1 MRNPFL
7 LTVLAVTACSGGKY
21 LKDVDVEAQFPDQTL
36 HLPEQ
41 VTAGNESNFAPD
53 LSPNGAWV
61 VYTSDRE
68 GDKDIWEKKVSG
80 GFAHQITLHVAD
92 DFAPVISPNGEMIAF
107 VSRRE
112 DAAGDVHVVELGS
125 FSLKGLI
132 GAAEPNMT
140 VVSVKAT
147 EDTNPS
153 WFPDSDK
160 IVFAARAAGDKTPQL
175 MTAELDDYKAVPI
188 DGARGDQPSVSPD
201 GKRIAYVQNG
211 GLFIWHED
219 GGKVEQ
225 ITQGGLLQDGQPR
238 FSQDGKSL
246 VFTRYADDTNNDGK
260 LNGDDRA
267 TVWQLDLETQKQEK
281 NRENYRIVPLT
292 TANFSAYSPQLRPPY
307 LYLSLQTS
315 EGLDIFRLPA
325 FGQAK
330 PAADLERLVAAL
342 DQVPDLQQK
351 LYLIRRAQAAWAIA
365 GQEEAA
371 AEGALLELE
380 LLVDGGRRVEATWA
394 HEKLVANFAKM
405 KERVALA
412 DVAMIRLDLTPLAY
426 PQFQKELTQDQAR
439 ELEALGKRVEAVL
452 AKFRAAQDELG
463 RRVTG
468 HAMLVQ
474 AQILASQ
481 RKFFEAMAILAKV
494 LDLHKADRKLS
505 GLTALYQAEITPATS
520 DVETAVRAFRSV
532 VEGYRD
538 DRALVRRA
546 SQEAITL
553 LTTTS
558 QDYVEALVKLR
569 TDAKGLP
576 IMPALAHMRISEHFR
591 DQDKPA
597 VSANELR
604 QIVDSYPESP
614 DVTLDAAERLSLL
627 EEQEGRFDAAEKM
640 LKKLNEGMK
649 TGRPEHRKR
658 AQELL
663 IDFVLRRGESL
674 LRDKKPDLA
683 TKEYKKVVA
692 IDPVNVNAHRGLID
706 AAYLSG
712 SWEDLRDSYEEQ
724 AEGNDN
730 SAEWRY
736 IYAYAL
742 TYEIDECD
750 GTGCKIGAIQDAIDE
765 VLEARAMNSQL
776 FQAHQ
781 TLGWLDLQLG
791 YWLRRREQ
799 SGSVLAAAARR
810 WNILKGTF
818 GAADPNWLMA
828 GIDSFQTAYFLA
840 KPDSIEQASLAQN
853 LGQAFYELGN
863 FQKALSY
870 YMRRI
875 RLLPVIPMRDARA
888 EGFLWRRAGRAAF
901 QTDELELAEA
911 LQRKALSVWE
921 SLSDD
926 EQIAH
931 SLDTLALTIRER
943 GRYKDALA
951 IYERLLAMNEKL
963 GKLKNVVGTHSSIG
977 YTHFLDSQWSDAL
990 LAFEKAEEH
999 IAKVRQA
1006 ISDGDLEEE
1015 DFSTSAIRAPMP
1027 EVTTAP
1033 KGFPLN
1039 RRAIVALDFKAK
1051 IYEKLGRP
1059 DLQLTTMEQKL
1070 ALLDVERERMIDDD
1084 GYDETVLAEDIAIC
1098 LSHIGELRLQAG
1110 LHAEAKTAFELAA
1123 QTAKELRPE
1132 TQAFMTPGEHK
1143 NRINAGRVQ
1152 LRLAQLGLLTEEETE
1167 RASTEL
1173 EAEAAA
1179 LKPLFAE
1186 GALSEGRPIA
1196 QMLMLSASLRS
1207 AAKAKADPS
1216 KQRDSLKESLRI
1228 IAEVEPTAAAR
1239 RGPLLA
1245 AATSAAGANLAS
1257 DEAVGPLVKEFETR
1271 AAETPE
1277 LEWKILAGK
1286 AEWIKAFD
1294 ALDRWI
1300 SSGGILRAPTDR
1312 HTARVVFEELL
1323 GRGNTSAD
1331 DPSLLLRRYLR
1342 IRHLDLARRSLGE
1355 ETKAEPP
1362 ATGKRYKVSSGLERL
1377 VAVKDD
1383 AKIDAALGATDA
1395 ILFVH
1400 RTLGGKIWGFA
1411 YGKGKRAGAAVDATG
1426 RDPDDPAPLSSLLD
1440 SPELKAL
1447 LPAKGARLYVAP
1459 SAELY
1464 DLPWELLRVFGEA
1477 LGQRNQ
1483 LAFIPSPDQLPEIHS
1498 KRSLPKQT
1506 IGHIAWPNKS
1516 PEPPPE
1522 DAAASVVV
1530 QKPDADSNPQVKTL
1544 MAANATRFYRRV
1556 FPNGEA
1562 SVAKR
1567 FAQFD
1572 VIHVD
1577 APYVLNDVEP
1587 GRSVIQVVESPRP
1600 KDHVNDATI
1609 RQLAALELGA
1619 TNALI
1624 LTRVDRM
1631 NRQLAPAGEGAD
1643 GWVLTTMAA
1652 AEAGISTVLML
1663 DATQS
1668 ATKGDEDA
1676 AEGPKKTA
1684 ASFPGGGAAAGF
1696 DWSSFY
1702 ALLDTESVAEAAA
1715 KTGLPGRVHGYGGIP
1730 SSEEVAYAEGN
1741 LEDTAEEAEELW
1753 EEKNYMG
1760 AAGAYKRA
1768 LFYALRT
1775 GKQQNANQYLD
1786 RIKKAYYQKRE
1797 FENALAFQMRLVER
1811 MKPSDGNKDA
1821 DPLEYTEALLEAAV
1835 VAIKAEMHDE
1845 AAALLDEAEKIA
1857 KAEDEPALLGKVW
1870 HYRGISAEAQNKY
1883 DRTIEAY
1890 DKAAQYYA
1898 ESNPAQGT
1906 QLILSIG
1913 NIYASRL
1920 SQFTKAID
1928 YYDRAAKDFKGRG
1941 DGANYVQALTDK
1953 SASLMQIGEL
1963 QQAIVILDKTVI
1975 PSLDIGKQRV
1985 QWIRATQ
1992 RLANC
1997 YFRAGLY
2004 QEARGLNERIL
2015 EEVEEIEQ
2023 DAQRVALASDAISLR
2038 GLILAKTGKY
2048 KESFAEFQIGIKQ
2061 AAEFRL
2067 EGQLA
2072 TLYNNYGFWAREAGN
2087 VDQSIELFNL
2097 ALKIDEKA
2105 KSRRDIAYDQRNM
2118 GFSITLK
2125 GDFSR
2130 AKDLLRQALK
2140 TSEELN
2146 LSHNIAYCHFGLGDV
2161 ALREKKWEEAAQS
2174 FGKALAVSQKGYLL
2188 DFVWRARAGLAE
2200 ALRRQDEFEE
2210 ARKQYAESIALV
2222 ERLRAGLK
2230 SEASRNEFYSEAGV
2244 QQVYEDYA
2252 VVLMKLGRTEE
2263 AWVASEKA
2271 RSRAFI
2277 DSLGTQKIKFA
2288 RQESVKLV
2296 SEEGEVR
2303 AAVEA
2308 VERRLSDLDAKHPDT
2323 QKLQA
2328 ELKAARA
2335 QYDEHIK
2342 KMRSVDAHLGQF
2354 VVVESI
2360 SKEELAKLL
2369 PADTAMLQYLVT
2381 EDKLF
2386 VWVVHDGSITGA
2398 TVEVGA
2404 GEVEKRVRDFRT
2416 LMQNFSTTDYLG
2428 KELADILIAPVRD
2441 KLDGVKR
2448 LAVVPHRNL
2457 HFLPFAALPEGDGFL
2472 VDRWSLYYLDSATLA
2487 RYTHTAKDGKIG
2499 SDARVLALAN
2509 PASAVPGQADL
2520 PFAEREVEV
2529 MPRYFPNVTA
2539 RTGAEAQEAQLKSAA
2554 ASADIL
2560 HIASHGEFLPSA
2572 PAESRLLLA
2581 PGADADGNLAVS
2593 EIFGIPM
2600 GAKLVTL
2607 SACDSG
2613 LGKLSAGD
2621 EIVGMNRAFLYT
2633 GADTVVSA
2641 LWRISDVAS
2650 GVTMKRFYRYMSEGD
2665 DKAEA
2670 MRKAQKVVRRY
2681 FKHPAYWSSFRV
2693 VGHYR

>member
-1 MRNPFL
+1 MRKFIL
-7 LTVLAVTACSGGKY
+7 STALAVTACSGGKY
-21 LKDVDVEAQFPDQTL
+21 LKDVEVEAQFPDQTL
-36 HLPEQ
+36 HFPEQ

-80 GFAHQITLHVAD
+80 GFAHQITMHVAD
-92 DFAPVISPNGEMIAF
+92 DFAPVVSPNGEMIAF

-112 DAAGDVHVVELGS
+112 DAAGDVHVVELGG

-132 GAAEPNMT
+132 GAAEPDMT

-201 GKRIAYVQNG
+201 GKRIVYVQNG

-225 ITQGGLLQDGQPR
+225 ITRGGLLQDGQPR

-267 TVWQLDLETQKQEK
+267 TVWQLDLETHRQEK
-281 NRENYRIVPLT
+281 HRENYRIVPLT

-307 LYLSLQTS
+307 LYLGLQTS

-325 FGQAK
+325 FGQGK
-330 PAADLERLVAAL
+330 PAVDLEKLVATL
-342 DQVPDLQQK
+342 DQVQDLQQK
-351 LYLIRRAQAAWAIA
+351 LYLIRRAQAAWATA

-380 LLVDGGRRVEATWA
+380 LLVDGGRRIEATWA

-439 ELEALGKRVEAVL
+439 ELEALGRRVEAVL
-452 AKFRAAQDELG
+452 ASFRSAKDELG
-463 RRVTG
+463 QRVTG

-481 RKFFEAMAILAKV
+481 RSFFEAMAVLAKV
-494 LDLHKADRKLS
+494 QGGHKADKKLS
-505 GLTALYQAEITPATS
+505 GLTALYQAQITPATA
-520 DVETAVRAFRSV
+520 DVETAVRAFRGV
-532 VEGYRD
+532 VEDYRD

-546 SQEAITL
+546 SQDAITL

-640 LKKLNEGMK
+640 LQKLNEGMK
-649 TGRPEHRKR
+649 TSRSEHRKR

-674 LRDKKPDLA
+674 LRDKKPELA

-692 IDPVNVNAHRGLID
+692 IDPVNVNAHRGLLD
-706 AAYLSG
+706 AAYIFG
-712 SWEDLRDSYEEQ
+712 TWEDLRDYYEEQ
-724 AEGNDN
+724 ANENDN

-742 TYEIDECD
+742 TYEIDECG

-765 VLEARAMNSQL
+765 VLEARGMNSQL

-799 SGSVLAAAARR
+799 SGSVLAAIGRR

-875 RLLPVIPMRDARA
+875 RLLPVIPMRDAKA

-911 LQRKALSVWE
+911 LQRRALSVWE

-931 SLDTLALTIRER
+931 SLDTLALTVRER

-951 IYERLLAMNEKL
+951 VYERLLAMNEKL
-963 GKLKNVVGTHSSIG
+963 GKLKNVVGTYSSIG
-977 YTHFLDSQWSDAL
+977 YTHFLDGQWSEAL
-990 LAFEKAEEH
+990 VAFEKAEDQ
-999 IAKVRQA
+999 IAKVRAA
-1006 ISDGDLEEE
+1006 IDDGDLEEE

-1059 DLQLTTMEQKL
+1059 DLQLKTMEQKL
-1070 ALLDVERERMIDDD
+1070 ALMDVERERMIDED
-1084 GYDETVLAEDIAIC
+1084 GYAETVLAEDVAIC

-1110 LHAEAKTAFELAA
+1110 LHTQAKTAFELASR
-1123 QTAKELRPE
+1123 TAKELRPE

-1143 NRINAGRVQ
+1143 NRINAARVQ
-1152 LRLAQLGLLTEEETE
+1152 LRLAQLGLLTAEETE
-1167 RASTEL
+1167 RSITEL
-1173 EAEAAA
+1173 ETEAAA
-1179 LKPLFAE
+1179 LKPIFAE

-1196 QMLMLSASLRS
+1196 QMLTLSASLR
-1207 AAKAKADPS
+1207 AAASAKADAS
-1216 KQRDSLKESLRI
+1216 RQRDSLKESLQI
-1228 IAEVEPTAAAR
+1228 VAQVEPTAAAR

-1245 AATSAAGANLAS
+1245 AATTGGGATLAS
-1257 DEAVGPLVKEFETR
+1257 DEAVGPLVKEFETK

-1286 AEWIKAFD
+1286 AEWVKAFD

-1312 HTARVVFEELL
+1312 RTARVVFEELL
-1323 GRGNTSAD
+1323 GRGNSSAD

-1342 IRHLDLARRSLGE
+1342 IRHLDLVRRSLGE

-1383 AKIDAALGATDA
+1383 AKITAALGESDTV
-1395 ILFVH
+1395 LFVH
-1400 RTLGGKIWGFA
+1400 RTLGGRIWGFA
-1411 YGKGKRAGAAVDATG
+1411 YSKGKKAGAAVDAKG

-1440 SPELKAL
+1440 SPELRAV

-1464 DLPWELLRVFGEA
+1464 DLAWELLRVDGVA

-1483 LAFIPSPDQLPEIHS
+1483 LAFIPSPDQLPEIYS

-1516 PEPPPE
+1516 PAPPAE
-1522 DAAASVVV
+1522 DAARAVPVE
-1530 QKPDADSNPQVKTL
+1530 KPDADGNTQVKTL
-1544 MAANATRFYRRV
+1544 MAANATRFYSRIL
-1556 FPNGEA
+1556 PNGEA

-1587 GRSVIQVVESPRP
+1587 GRSVIQLVENPRP

-1619 TNALI
+1619 TSALI
-1624 LTRVDRM
+1624 LARVDRM

-1663 DATQS
+1663 DAP
-1668 ATKGDEDA
+1668 KGETDEDDP
-1676 AEGPKKTA
+1676 ETSNK
-1684 ASFPGGGAAAGF
+1684 AGI
-1696 DWSSFY
+1696 DWASFY
-1702 ALLDTESVAEAAA
+1702 ALLDTESVAEAAV
-1715 KTGLPGRVHGYGGIP
+1715 KIGLPGRIHGYGGIP
-1730 SSEEVAYAEGN
+1730 SSEEIAYAEDN
-1741 LEDTAEEAEELW
+1741 IEDTTDEAEELW
-1753 EEKNYMG
+1753 EEKNYMA

-1786 RIKKAYYQKRE
+1786 RIKKAYFQKRE
-1797 FENALAFQMRLVER
+1797 FANALAFQMRLVER
-1811 MKPSDGNKDA
+1811 MKPSDANKDA
-1821 DPLEYTEALLEAAV
+1821 DPIEYTEALLEAAV
-1835 VAIKAEMHDE
+1835 VAIKAEMHEE

-1857 KAEDEPALLGKVW
+1857 TTEDEPALLGKVW
-1870 HYRGISAEAQNKY
+1870 HYRGISAEAQSKY
-1883 DRTIEAY
+1883 DSTIEAY
-1890 DKAAQYYA
+1890 EKAAQYYA

-1928 YYDRAAKDFKGRG
+1928 YYDRAAKDFKARG
-1941 DGANYVQALTDK
+1941 DAANYVQALTDK

-1975 PSLDIGKQRV
+1975 PSLDLEKQRV

-2015 EEVEEIEQ
+2015 DEVEEIEQ

-2061 AAEFRL
+2061 ASEYRL

-2097 ALKIDEKA
+2097 ALKIDERA

-2125 GDFSR
+2125 GDFNR

-2161 ALREKKWEEAAQS
+2161 ALREKKWEDAAES
-2174 FGKALAVSQKGYLL
+2174 FGKALEVSQKGYLL

-2200 ALRRQDEFEE
+2200 ALRRQDELE
-2210 ARKQYAESIALV
+2210 AARAQYAEAIALV

-2263 AWVASEKA
+2263 AWVAGEKA

-2277 DSLGTQKIKFA
+2277 DSLGTQKLKFA
-2288 RQESVKLV
+2288 REESVKLV
-2296 SEEGEVR
+2296 SEEGEAR

-2323 QKLQA
+2323 QKLQT
-2328 ELKAARA
+2328 ELQAARA
-2335 QYDEHIK
+2335 KYDEHLQ
-2342 KMRSVDAHLGQF
+2342 KMRSVDAQLGQF
-2354 VVVESI
+2354 VAVESI

-2369 PADTAMLQYLVT
+2369 PADTAMVQYLVT
-2381 EDKLF
+2381 EDQLF
-2386 VWVVHDGSITGA
+2386 VWVVHAGAISGA
-2398 TVEVGA
+2398 TVDVGA

-2441 KLDGVKR
+2441 KLEGVKR

-2487 RYTHTAKDGKIG
+2487 RYTHTAKDDKLG
-2499 SDARVLALAN
+2499 SEARVLALAN

-2593 EIFGIPM
+2593 EIFGLPM
-2600 GAKLVTL
+2600 RAKLVTL
-2607 SACDSG
+2607 SACESG

-2621 EIVGMNRAFLYT
+2621 EIIGMNRAFLYT

-2681 FKHPAYWSSFRV
+2681 FKHPAYWSGFRV